1 MGVHV
6 KKLSSLLALLVGV
19 MATLPAHAAPASTS
33 TPNTV
38 NAAFGAYDFDK
49 DGGRQSVDYRLEYEW
64 GLSLIPMINHDW
76 ANLDQ
81 WVLLHPI
88 VGFEGNGDFMT
99 YFNGGLGLDVPLG
112 RKFVFSLDEALG
124 LYGHG
129 DSKQSLDSAFE
140 MRSQLELGYN
150 FDNSMRLSGYIS
162 HMSNVDTGD
171 KNPGAEVAGAY
182 LRVPV
187 SWLAH

>member
-6 KKLSSLLALLVGV
+6 KKLSSLLALLVGIAAV
-19 MATLPAHAAPASTS
+19 APAHAAAS
-33 TPNTV
+33 TPNTI

-49 DGGRQSVDYRLEYEW
+49 TGGRQSVDYRLEYEW
-64 GLSLIPMINHDW
+64 GLSLIPLIDHDW
-76 ANLDQ
+76 TSLDQ
-81 WVLLHPI
+81 WVQVHPV

-99 YFNGGLGLDVPLG
+99 YFNGGLGADVPLG
-112 RKFVFSLDEALG
+112 SKFVFSWDEALG

-129 DSKQSLDSAFE
+129 DSRQSLGSPFE

-150 FDNSMRLSGYIS
+150 FDNSMRLSAYIS
-162 HMSNVDTGD
+162 HLSNVDTGD
-171 KNPGAEVAGAY
+171 KNPGAEIAGAY
-182 LRVPV
+182 LHVPV